1 MKQEGKVGLLRK
13 MVCAFRTMLLE
24 DFPAV
29 AFEKKNQRSGSQ
41 GRGLGDSSKGR
52 GTCLVG

>member
-13 MVCAFRTMLLE
+13 MVYAFRTMLL

-29 AFEKKNQRSGSQ
+29 AFEKKNNPKEVGVGGGGWEKAQRAG
-41 GRGLGDSSKGR
+41 
-52 GTCLVG
+52 VHV